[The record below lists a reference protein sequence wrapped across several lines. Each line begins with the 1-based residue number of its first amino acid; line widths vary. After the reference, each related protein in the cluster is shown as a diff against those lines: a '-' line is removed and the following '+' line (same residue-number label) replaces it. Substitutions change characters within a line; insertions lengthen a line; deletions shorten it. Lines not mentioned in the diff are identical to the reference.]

1 MTTETD
7 TVELIDDD
15 TLLSM
20 IYDLTKKGKK
30 LCESCD
36 WDDMNFCHE
45 AVQWNGLNLKHV
57 KKQIAYFCKL
67 AVQQNGLALQ
77 YVKRKTPEICLL
89 AVEQNGMALEFVNK
103 QNPDICYA
111 ALCENPESFKFIKD
125 QHEGERYIQY
135 AIEGDPYN
143 IRYLHKHDPH
153 ACIRAIDLE
162 PSSILELYNPAPE
175 LCLYAIKKD
184 LSLIG
189 CVFFDKVPEG
199 PIKDQLLALRTQAIL
214 TFGDD
219 IDNENDH
226 WFVAPHTH
234 TLGDRLDLPR
244 LY

>member
-1 MTTETD
+1 MTTTET
-7 TVELIDDD
+7 TVKLIDDD
-15 TLLSM
+15 LLLDM
-20 IYDLTKKGKK
+20 IYSLPANGKK
-30 LCESCD
+30 LSESWD

-45 AVQWNGLNLKHV
+45 ALQWNGLNLKHV
-57 KKQIAYFCKL
+57 KKQVSYFCKI

-77 YVKRKTPEICLL
+77 YVKRKTPEICQL
-89 AVEQNGMALEFVNK
+89 AVEQNEMALEFVNQ

-111 ALCENPESFKFIKD
+111 ALRENPESFKFIKD
-125 QHEGERYIQY
+125 QYDGERYIQY

-143 IRYLHKHDPH
+143 IRYLHRYDPYV
-153 ACIRAIDLE
+153 CIRAIDLE

-214 TFGDD
+214 SFGDD

-226 WFVAPHTH
+226 WYVTPYVHTI
-234 TLGDRLDLPR
+234 GERLDLPR